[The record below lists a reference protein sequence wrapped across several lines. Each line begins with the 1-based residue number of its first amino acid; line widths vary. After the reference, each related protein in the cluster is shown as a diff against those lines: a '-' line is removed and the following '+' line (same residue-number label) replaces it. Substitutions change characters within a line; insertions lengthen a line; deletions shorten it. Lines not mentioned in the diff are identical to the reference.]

1 VIQRITF
8 KISILLW
15 ILGYSLVS
23 KAQYTKVGEGAF
35 TSLIVAPMY
44 SSNNAPQYNRCAY
57 LYPAS
62 TLGRLQNG
70 DSVKSLSFLVAN
82 SDPMRGAPKF
92 KIYLAN
98 SIFADLGPAAANWN
112 QLVQQSVLVYDD
124 NPAHLI
130 SGTAGYIRFPFNQTN
145 GFVFDTTG
153 GAYHLQVLVEYEQT
167 DSQSSTIFWYAENG
181 FSVSGFQS
189 NNETKYISGID
200 LNNKDSLL
208 SGSSILKPTLRI
220 EFPSLSNETEFVQIH
235 ALGSIA
241 TLMDRGDSVKAR
253 FLNIGKEVLYNKKVY
268 LNVTGSNTY
277 QDSLIVDSLVPF
289 VEKLIRFPEFK
300 SRQLGTETIAVLIE
314 DDDNNANN
322 SGQINRI
329 VDYNKA
335 SHTNPLL
342 TNNGGVGIGGGTG
355 DFVAKFYTE
364 GVKFINQITVQ
375 FTTRNLPF
383 QLGIW
388 AEDSNGL
395 PGTLIFLS
403 DTLRTTPG
411 EYILNL
417 DSQVTVNTAFF
428 AGVRQASN
436 ANVGFGFQFEVP
448 VRPDVFYFTVPS
460 GDTEWTPFSP
470 GYNFNFAITPRFQA
484 ADDIA
489 VTDIHTPMDNDSIQ
503 FFFNRKI
510 PISATVKNV
519 GFNDQLDSFPV
530 VAKIFNLFGM
540 EVYRQT
546 QRIALLADSSIRID
560 FDSFELSNLGRFR
573 LEITSTLSKDS
584 ITDNNTITH
593 IFHTFLANDLS
604 VPFSYV
610 PFDGQNFV
618 RNDSL
623 YANVNVSNNGIN
635 RQVNAPVFFHIIK
648 DGDTLITQSKLVTV
662 NGNNSFILSFDPV
675 PLNFD
680 GEATFLCYSKLQ
692 NDDIPRNDTMRM
704 MITVIKTND
713 LSPLFFRS
721 PVAERTYPYNFGFD
735 PLARVKNDGMEDV
748 DSAIFYFY
756 IQNSQLDTI
765 YADSASML
773 VRTRSNTDVNFKRFN
788 TGMKTDSLILTL
800 IATSEGDQDNSNDTL
815 KTYILVA
822 PQFDPA
828 IADIMWSPLLDS
840 LDIDQNIK
848 PAVTLFNFGFD
859 TVVNAKLTIELLD
872 QEGVLVLSEVVN
884 NINIPN
890 KESRVIQVL
899 DSFKLPRGWYYLEAT
914 LSHPIDNNTD
924 NNFVKDSFYVDT
936 LFEYGIVSV
945 INPLKSDTL
954 YTSELINPSIIVE
967 NRGVSARINPFLATC
982 AVVANNDTIYFD
994 TKSVNVRGGQ
1004 TINVDFQGF
1013 STKNISSEGSVIF
1026 ELKVIDK
1033 IIEDKTVRWETYLKD
1048 TSEIIGISRLQKG
1061 QSTLYPNPS
1070 HGTVT
1075 VSSNDPMTYISVY
1088 SLDGKKVAIFDLSK
1102 TQNLQFLMD
1111 LKVDKGVYLVEVS
1124 NLQGRH
1130 THRWIVY

>member
-1 VIQRITF
+1 M
-8 KISILLW
+8 
-15 ILGYSLVS
+15 VS

-35 TSLIVAPMY
+35 TSIIVAPMY
-44 SSNNAPQYNRCAY
+44 SSTNAPQYNRCAY
-57 LYPAS
+57 VYPAS
-62 TLGRLQNG
+62 TLGRLQHG

-82 SDPMRGAPKF
+82 SDPMQGAPKF
-92 KIYLAN
+92 KIYVAN
-98 SIFADLGPAAANWN
+98 SIFPDLGPTAANWN
-112 QLVQQSVLVYDD
+112 QLVQQSTLVYDE
-124 NPAHLI
+124 NPANLI
-130 SGTAGYIRFPFNQTN
+130 SGNAGYIRFPFNQTKA
-145 GFVFDTTG
+145 FVFDTTG
-153 GAYHLQVLVEYEQT
+153 GAYNLQVLVEYEQT

-181 FSVSGFQS
+181 FSVPGFQS

-200 LNNKDSLL
+200 LNNKDTLL

-220 EFPSLSNETEFVQIH
+220 EYPSLANETEFIQIH

-253 FLNIGKEVLYNKKVY
+253 FLNIGKETLYNKKVF
-268 LNVTGSNTY
+268 LNVTGSNTF

-289 VEKLIRFPEFK
+289 SEKLIRFPEFK
-300 SRQLGTETIAVLIE
+300 SRQIGTETITVFIE
-314 DDDNNANN
+314 DDDNNVNN

-342 TNNGGVGIGGGTG
+342 PNNGGVGIGGGTG
-355 DFVAKFYTE
+355 DFVAKFYTD
-364 GVKFINQITVQ
+364 GIKYINQITVQ

-388 AEDSNGL
+388 QEDSNGF
-395 PGTLIFLS
+395 PGALIFLS

-411 EYILNL
+411 EYILDL
-417 DSQVTVNTAFF
+417 DSQITINTAFF

-484 ADDIA
+484 ADDVA
-489 VTDIHTPMDNDSIQ
+489 VTDIHTPLDNDSIQ
-503 FFFNRKI
+503 FFFNQKI
-510 PISATVKNV
+510 PISATIKNV

-530 VAKIFNLFGM
+530 IAKIFNLFGM

-546 QRIALLADSSIRID
+546 KIITLLADSSIRMD

-573 LEITSTLSKDS
+573 LEIESILSKDS
-584 ITDNNTITH
+584 ITDNNKRTH
-593 IFHTFLANDLS
+593 IFHSFLLNDLS

-610 PFDGQNFV
+610 PFDGQSFV

-623 YANVNVSNNGIN
+623 FASVNISNNGIN

-648 DGDTLITQSKLVTV
+648 DGDTLITQSEMVTV
-662 NGNNSFILSFDPV
+662 NGNNSFILNFEPV
-675 PLNFD
+675 LLNFD
-680 GEATFLCYSKLQ
+680 GEVTFLCYTKLQ

-704 MITVIKTND
+704 TINIIKTND

-748 DSAIFYFY
+748 DSANFYFY

-773 VRTRSNTDVNFKRFN
+773 VKTRSNTDVNFKRFN
-788 TGMKTDSLILTL
+788 TGLQTDSLILTL

-828 IADIMWSPLLDS
+828 ISDIGWLPLLDS
-840 LDIDQNIK
+840 IDIDQFIK
-848 PAVTLFNFGFD
+848 PFATLFNFGFD
-859 TVVNAKLTIELLD
+859 TVLNAKVTIELFD
-872 QEGVLVLSEVVN
+872 HEEVLVFSEELN
-884 NINIPN
+884 NITIPN
-890 KESRVIQVL
+890 KESIVIHAS
-899 DSFKLPRGWYYLEAT
+899 DSFSLPRGWYYLEAT
-914 LSHPIDNNTD
+914 LSHPIDNNAD

-936 LFEYGIVSV
+936 LFEYGIIEV
-945 INPLKSDTL
+945 IAPLKSDTFF
-954 YTSELINPSIIVE
+954 TSELTNPSIRVG
-967 NRGVSARINPFLATC
+967 NRGVSTRFSPLLATC

-994 TKSVNVRGGQ
+994 SKSVDVRGGQ
-1004 TINVDFQGF
+1004 TINVNFQGF
-1013 STKNISSEGSVIF
+1013 STKNISSEGSIIF
-1026 ELKVIDK
+1026 ELKMLDK
-1033 IIEDKTVRWETYLKD
+1033 IIEDNIVQWKTYLKD
-1048 TSEIIGISRLQKG
+1048 TSENVGISRLQKA
-1061 QSTLYPNPS
+1061 QSKLYPNPS

-1075 VSSNDPMTYISVY
+1075 VSSNDPMTSISVY
-1088 SLDGKKVAIFDLSK
+1088 SLDGKKVAMYDLSK
-1102 TQNLQFLMD
+1102 TQNLQFFMD

-1124 NLQGRH
+1124 NIQGRH